1 MDRRAAIKWLAA
13 AAAATTVLDR
23 SLLGAAEPAT
33 RAATGYGTDPDLVKT
48 YKPGDLWPLTFT
60 DAQRATAAVLCDVII
75 PADAKGPAAS
85 AVKVHDFV
93 DEWISAPY
101 PGHDDDRRLVVAGLA
116 WLDEEAN
123 RRFQSDFVNLVA
135 RQRNAICDDICHLP
149 KAKPEFRRAAQFFGR
164 FRDLTAGGYY
174 STPEGMRD
182 IGYTGNV
189 ALEKFEGP
197 PPEVLQRLGLA

>member
-1 MDRRAAIKWLAA
+1 MPRAF
-13 AAAATTVLDR
+13 
-23 SLLGAAEPAT
+23 
-33 RAATGYGTDPDLVKT
+33 
-48 YKPGDLWPLTFT
+48 YKVPYQPGDLWPLTFT

-85 AVKVHDFV
+85 AVKVHDFI

-101 PGHDDDRRLVVAGLA
+101 PGHADDKRTLVAGLA
-116 WLDEEAN
+116 WLDEEAR
-123 RRFQSDFVNLVA
+123 RRFQNEFVNLVA

-149 KAKPEFRRAAQFFGR
+149 KAKPEFREGAKFFAR

-197 PPEVLQRLGLA
+197 PPEVLQRLGLV